1 MLTVPGLPFPLVASP
16 ADRWRVDAAGIVTAS
31 AAPHSDIFIDP
42 GDTAGF
48 NAESM
53 LNAATLLGAPPA
65 GDFQFSARATVEFAS
80 TYDAGVLLVWAG
92 ERHWG
97 KLCFEFSPAGE
108 PMIVSVVCRG
118 VADDANAFVV
128 PGRSVWLRVCRI
140 GRAYAYHASL
150 DGSHWQLIRFF
161 NLHDRADDRI
171 GFEAQS
177 PTGDGCAVT
186 FDEIRFVR
194 ERLAELRD
202 GS

>member
-1 MLTVPGLPFPLVASP
+1 VLTVPGLPFPLAGSP
-16 ADRWRVDAAGIVTAS
+16 GSLWGVDDDGVVTTS
-31 AAPHSDIFIDP
+31 ALPHSDIFIDP

-53 LNAATLLGAPPA
+53 LNAVTLLGAPPE
-65 GDFQFSARATVEFAS
+65 GDFQFSARVTVEFAS
-80 TYDAGVLLVWAG
+80 TYDAGVLLIWAG
-92 ERHWG
+92 EERWG

-128 PGRSVWLRVCRI
+128 PGRAVWLRVSRI

-150 DGSHWQLIRFF
+150 DGAYWQLIRFF
-161 NLHDRADDRI
+161 NLGSASDRL

-186 FDEIRFVR
+186 FDEIRFTGS
-194 ERLAELRD
+194 RLAELRD